1 MYLTGFILGGIIA
14 IFLLSKL
21 VGVIAFRKTSSPKK
35 QVFSICVAYALATV
49 LAGYGLA
56 DGGPPEFVE
65 AAVRYGI
72 AAIILLSIQMIVFY
86 AQRKSG

>member
-1 MYLTGFILGGIIA
+1 MYQTGFILGSIIA

-21 VGVIAFRKTSSPKK
+21 VGVIAFRKISSPKK
-35 QVFSICVAYALATV
+35 QIFSVFVAYVLATV

-65 AAVRYGI
+65 AAIRYGI

-86 AQRKSG
+86 AQQKNS

>member
-21 VGVIAFRKTSSPKK
+21 VGVIAFRKTSPPKK

-72 AAIILLSIQMIVFY
+72 AAIILLSVQLIVFY